1 MGKDKR
7 FLRIIFILLS
17 VILIVSIGPSC
28 ITIVHDG
35 ETEPSEQPGESTE
48 SNPAI
53 AFFETIIEKIKGAL
67 SQPDSGPGQLLPEG
81 QSTGPT
87 RPHPPIRTGEI
98 SLGPKVNIASQSI
111 GASGG
116 TVAVSK
122 PGDPLDGFVISV
134 PPQSYA
140 DGRTFEVASAPITNQ
155 SFGSDINPI
164 SPMISVDNGGGYADE
179 IMYVRVPVKVPEG
192 NFAMGFIYDEK
203 TGQLE
208 GMPLVG
214 MDAES
219 VTVAT
224 MHFSDFFISMIE
236 KALLKSDIDSGFRP
250 GIDDWQFTNYGSYI
264 APGGHCEGQALTA
277 MWYYCTQP
285 DGKDL
290 CLYGRYDNN
299 GDHPATPDLWQD
311 DSLGYRFCSVVQKE
325 PKVRLSEN
333 FWENL
338 GGKNWEWINNKWV
351 LKDVEGIG
359 DEGVYNLFVYSIRA
373 TGEPQEVGIW
383 SNAGGGHAMVVYK
396 VIGNALYIA
405 DPNYPGSADRKII
418 YYSGEGKFKPYN
430 SGANRKEIDAG
441 RGKAYESIL
450 YYGKSTIISWDTIAQ
465 RWSEFKNKTIGND
478 KFGGYDIVVVDD
490 EGQDQPLVD
499 EFEATDKLLK
509 IAVRGNNF
517 PAGWIVFRDGKRLAP
532 DDKGRFELNPGENLL
547 GVYIVGDTKNDPNNR
562 NWAYVD
568 FKYLTIIYEAWECKN
583 PPPADLMSKL
593 HNTTRFRCQLLNLP
607 TNIEGHG
614 SMNRWVPGFKFT
626 KHFYVP
632 GYSVQSDGDGA
643 MPIKWSGTSFSGGGS
658 KEYPDKLAGNVC
670 YDNGNVLVSFDY
682 QTNNPE
688 DDLKI
693 SVKNL
698 PIDPK
703 YFMNPKYDTDDG
715 KSQLQYMNSDATV
728 VKNYVT
734 RLEWKSHE
742 EDERYGGEV
751 VVWDASL
758 ISADWSNRCG
768 FIVTFLE

>member
-1 MGKDKR
+1 MVIDKR

-28 ITIVHDG
+28 ITIVRDG
-35 ETEPSEQPGESTE
+35 ETEPSEQPSESTE
-48 SNPAI
+48 SNPVI
-53 AFFETIIEKIKGAL
+53 SFIEEIIEKIKGTL
-67 SQPDSGPGQLLPEG
+67 SQPDSGPGQSLPEG

-98 SLGPKVNIASQSI
+98 SLGPQVNIASQSI

-116 TVAVSK
+116 TIAVSK

-164 SPMISVDNGGGYADE
+164 SPMITVENGGGYSE
-179 IMYVRVPVKVPEG
+179 EVMYVRVPVTVPDG
-192 NFAMGFIYDEK
+192 YFAMGFIYDAE

-214 MDAES
+214 IDAES

-224 MHFSDFFISMIE
+224 MHFSNFFISMIE
-236 KALLKSDIDSGFRP
+236 KALLKNDIDSGFRP

-277 MWYYCTQP
+277 MWYYVEHP
-285 DGKDL
+285 DGPEAA
-290 CLYGRYDNN
+290 LYNRYDNN
-299 GDHPATPDLWQD
+299 GWDPDTPQLWQD

-325 PKVRLSEN
+325 PKVGLSEN

-338 GGKNWEWINNKWV
+338 GGKKWEKVNNKWK
-351 LKDVEGIG
+351 LKDVAGIG
-359 DEGVYNLFVYSIRA
+359 DEGTFNLFAYSIRA

-405 DPNYPGSADRKII
+405 DPNYPGSTDRKII
-418 YYSGEGKFKPYN
+418 YYSGTGEFKPYN
-430 SGANRKEIDAG
+430 SGANREEIEAG
-441 RGKAYESIL
+441 NGKAYEIIL

-465 RWSEFKNKTIGND
+465 HWAKFKDGTVGDGVFPAYELYVEDADGKEFPLDGYTTDD
-478 KFGGYDIVVVDD
+478 K
-490 EGQDQPLVD
+490 
-499 EFEATDKLLK
+499 KLDAY
-509 IAVRGNNF
+509 IRGNT
-517 PAGWIVFRDGKRLAP
+517 AGTEFLFYREDKWLKFDAQGKV
-532 DDKGRFELNPGENLL
+532 ELNPGVNKL
-547 GVYIVGDTKNDPNNR
+547 GVQVSAPVNNKIK
-562 NWAYVD
+562 YVD
-568 FKYLTIIYEAWECKN
+568 FKWVEVELEDGDCKT

-593 HNTTRFRCQLLNLP
+593 QNTTTFKCQLLNLP

-614 SMNRWVPGFKFT
+614 SMEKWVPGFKFT

-632 GYSVQSDGDGA
+632 GNFAQYGYGA

-658 KEYPDKLAGNVC
+658 KEYPDKLTGSVC
-670 YDNGNVLVSFDY
+670 YGNGKVLVSFDY

-703 YFMNPKYDTDDG
+703 YFMNPEYDVDG
-715 KSQLQYMNSDATV
+715 KSQLQYSNTDASV

-742 EDERYGGEV
+742 EERVLEELY
-751 VVWDASL
+751 VWDASL
-758 ISADWSNRCG
+758 ISADWSNSCG
-768 FIVTFLE
+768 FSVTFRE